1 MITCKEPIIRS
12 LVKKNI
18 IFSSYLQTL
27 GKEKV
32 KETYPSLAL
41 LSINAL
47 ALQPTLFVKEE
58 LSLPCSSSALH
69 LTFPKKL
76 PKKKWQSHVSDY
88 SLRGSEKTENQHEN
102 S

>member
-47 ALQPTLFVKEE
+47 ALQPTTFCQGRTVSPLFLFCFASHISQEATQKKMAE
-58 LSLPCSSSALH
+58 PC
-69 LTFPKKL
+69 
-76 PKKKWQSHVSDY
+76 V
-88 SLRGSEKTENQHEN
+88 
-102 S
+102 

>member
-18 IFSSYLQTL
+18 VFSSYLQTL
-27 GKEKV
+27 GKEKK
-32 KETYPSLAL
+32 KETHPSLAL

-47 ALQPTLFVKEE
+47 ALQPTPFCQGRTVSPLFLYCFASHISQE
-58 LSLPCSSSALH
+58 
-69 LTFPKKL
+69 TTQ
-76 PKKKWQSHVSDY
+76 KKWQSHVSGY

-102 S
+102 L